1 MLIGKP
7 SDCSDG
13 LAKWMGAECLETV
26 PVGVASMGMMEGVIS
41 KGSKMADVTGGACN
55 KGPGEGDTR
64 EDGGLYADLSESV
77 SQSMQSGCGTS
88 TSMSDSSSD

>member
-41 KGSKMADVTGGACN
+41 EGSEMADATGGACDE
-55 KGPGEGDTR
+55 GPGEGDTR
-64 EDGGLYADLSESV
+64 EDGGSYADLSESV

-88 TSMSDSSSD
+88 TSMSNSSSD